1 MRLALVLL
9 LAACGSAKKEDPGPT
24 CAQLTDHLLQ
34 LMSSSMPPGHG
45 NMRMGDKKSM
55 NAHCE
60 EKHMD
65 AKTRT
70 CVLAA
75 KTMPEAAACAGMTP
89 PAFDK
94 REPTPKLDMGSG
106 GSAGGTGSA
115 TGMGSGSSAMTGS
128 GSAH

>member
-9 LAACGSAKKEDPGPT
+9 LVACGSSKKAEDPGPT

-75 KTMPEAAACAGMTP
+75 KTMPDAAACSGMMVAP
-89 PAFDK
+89 YEK
-94 REPTPKLDMGSG
+94 RDPTPKLDMGSG
-106 GSAGGTGSA
+106 SATGSA
-115 TGMGSGSSAMTGS
+115 A
-128 GSAH
+128 APAKE